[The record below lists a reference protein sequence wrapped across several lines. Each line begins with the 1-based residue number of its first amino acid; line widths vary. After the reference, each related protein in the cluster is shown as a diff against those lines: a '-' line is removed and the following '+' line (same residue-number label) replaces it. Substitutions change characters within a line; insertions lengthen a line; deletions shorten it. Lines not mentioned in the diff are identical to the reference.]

1 MNQYKFKA
9 VFFDLDGTLLY
20 TLPDIAGAA
29 NRALAV
35 KGFPEHPV
43 EAYKSKVGW
52 GLDETLRRALPE
64 ELQNTASTASMVE
77 ELTVELLREYRCLP
91 YQYTTP
97 YAGIPELLEDLRQR
111 SIRLAILSN
120 KEHLLTKTITA
131 ELLPQVE
138 FEVVQGASDKIPPKP
153 DPQGVQLLLRTVDVL
168 PEEVLYVGDSGID
181 MDTAVSS
188 GLFPVGVSWGYR
200 PVAELQERGARMV
213 LNAPEELLSL
223 FPVSVS

>member
-1 MNQYKFKA
+1 MHHYKFKA
-9 VFFDLDGTLLY
+9 VFFDMDGTLLY
-20 TLPDIAGAA
+20 TLPDIARAA

-43 EAYKSKVGW
+43 EAYRGKVGW

-64 ELQNTASTASMVE
+64 EFQNTAATTSLVE
-77 ELTVELLREYRCLP
+77 ELTVELLREYRRLP
-91 YQYTTP
+91 YQDTTP
-97 YAGIPELLEDLRQR
+97 YEGIPELLAELQQR

-120 KEHLLTKTITA
+120 KEHLLTNTIAA
-131 ELLPQVE
+131 EFFPHVE
-138 FEVVQGASDKIPPKP
+138 FMAVQGASDKIPPKP

-181 MDTAVSS
+181 MDTAVSA

-200 PVAELQERGARMV
+200 PVAELQERGARML
-213 LNAPEELLSL
+213 LNAPKELLSL
-223 FPVSVS
+223 FPLSVS